1 MQTFFDESDPR
12 VKGLNTY
19 YGREIRWQLGDF
31 EKNRK
36 KARSKALGIAAMGV
50 VFGAAGGALG
60 WLYGWVGVIPGI
72 IGFIML
78 IAAYTKVAG
87 VKAELKKFLVEKL
100 CGFFDLD
107 YRHDDFAFPLERFDQ
122 LGLVPDFNRSSLE
135 DHISGERDGAP
146 LRLADAHLRMRTR
159 SGKSSNT
166 RTVFR
171 GPLFIFDWPHEF
183 NGTTLIT
190 DDRGGLLNRLR
201 KLAVPGDPVPFDDE
215 NFEKHFEVFS
225 TDANQA
231 RELIDTRF
239 RQNLMSL
246 AEQLGTRRIRCA
258 FETGQLLVS
267 LRTNRN
273 MFEAGSLFGASDDP
287 KRIDSLVSELTT
299 VLDVMEGFGFAERRR

>member
-19 YGREIRWQLGDF
+19 YGREIRWQLGEF

-36 KARSKALGIAAMGV
+36 KARSRAAGIAAIGV
-50 VFGAAGGALG
+50 VFGAAGGASG
-60 WLYGWVGVIPGI
+60 WLYGWIGVVPGI
-72 IGFIML
+72 IGL
-78 IAAYTKVAG
+78 ILLIRAYTVVVAA
-87 VKAELKKFLVEKL
+87 KSELKKFLVDKL

-135 DHISGERDGAP
+135 DHISGQRDGAP
-146 LRLADAHLRMRTR
+146 LRLADAHLRMRSG
-159 SGKSSNT
+159 SGKSSST
-166 RTVFR
+166 KTVFR
-171 GPLFIFDWPHEF
+171 GPLFIFDWPHDF
-183 NGTTLIT
+183 NGTTLVT

-201 KLAVPGDPVPFDDE
+201 KLAVPGDPVPFEDAD
-215 NFEKHFEVFS
+215 FEKRFEVFS

-231 RELIDTRF
+231 RALLDTHF
-239 RQNLMSL
+239 RQRLMAL
-246 AEQLGTRRIRCA
+246 DEQVGMRRIRCA

-273 MFEAGSLFGASDDP
+273 MFEAGSLFGASDDA
-287 KRIDSLVSELTT
+287 KRIDSLIAELTT
-299 VLDVMEGFGFAERRR
+299 VFDVMEGLGLAEGRR

>member
-12 VKGLNTY
+12 VKGLNTF
-19 YGREIRWQLGDF
+19 YGREIRRQLGEF

-36 KARSKALGIAAMGV
+36 KARSKALGIAAIGV
-50 VFGAAGGALG
+50 VFGAAGGALA
-60 WLYGWVGVIPGI
+60 WLYGWIGVVPGL
-72 IGFIML
+72 IGL
-78 IAAYTKVAG
+78 ILLIWAYTIVAG
-87 VKAELKKFLVEKL
+87 AKSELKKFLVEKL
-100 CGFFDLD
+100 CGFFELD
-107 YRHDDFAFPLERFDQ
+107 YLYDDFAFPLDRFDQ

-135 DHISGERDGAP
+135 DHISGERDGVP

-159 SGKSSNT
+159 SSKSTST

-201 KLAVPGDPVPFDDE
+201 KLAVPGDPVAFDDDD
-215 NFEKHFEVFS
+215 FEKRFEVFS
-225 TDANQA
+225 TDAGQA
-231 RELIDTRF
+231 RALIDPHF
-239 RQNLMSL
+239 RRRLMAL
-246 AEQLGTRRIRCA
+246 AENANTRRIRCA

-287 KRIDSLVSELTT
+287 KRIDSLVAELTT
-299 VLDVMEGFGFAERRR
+299 IFDVMEGLGLAEGRR